1 MVLSVFIFIL
11 YAVTSIIYILYSEW
25 GGGTEKKIGFHF
37 GLKKYFGFELGSK
50 DFRVCLSALC
60 MHPLLNAKQMF
71 GDSHHTTKLFWVS
84 IFQKNMGLT
93 KTLHT
98 PHTHIY
104 NINWLLHYFS
114 VVQTTLMFCQLTTG
128 QQMKQI
134 LYLWVIYLCK
144 KYYTLYISEVIS
156 ESSASQHIRP
166 LYTCSRVKSSSR
178 IVCRNRV

>member
-98 PHTHIY
+98 PHTHIQY
-104 NINWLLHYFS
+104 QLVAALFLCGSNYIDVLPINNRSANEANIVSLGNLF
-114 VVQTTLMFCQLTTG
+114 V
-128 QQMKQI
+128 
-134 LYLWVIYLCK
+134 
-144 KYYTLYISEVIS
+144 
-156 ESSASQHIRP
+156 
-166 LYTCSRVKSSSR
+166 
-178 IVCRNRV
+178 